1 MIVIDTNYQQQ
12 RLDNYLLRELK
23 GVPKGLIYRLL
34 RKGAIKINGKRVKAE
49 YKLQAGDQLHLPEIR
64 TSENPCHTEISDSL

>member
-1 MIVIDTNYQQQ
+1 MIVIDANYQQQ

-49 YKLQAGDQLHLPEIR
+49 YKL
-64 TSENPCHTEISDSL
+64 